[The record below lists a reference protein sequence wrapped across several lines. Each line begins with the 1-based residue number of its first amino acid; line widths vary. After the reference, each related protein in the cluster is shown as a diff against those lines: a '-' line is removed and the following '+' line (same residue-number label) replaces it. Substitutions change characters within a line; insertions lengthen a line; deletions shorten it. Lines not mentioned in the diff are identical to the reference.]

1 MNKKHAIPGA
11 VLALGVMAACGEDSG
26 DGGDG
31 SQSPQERTAVLKIS
45 EHDWNGWD
53 EDYESEILVSTH
65 EVKEGDTV
73 SAQISFRGP
82 FEITVDK
89 IYDSSVALSFNLE
102 LAPPGENS
110 GWEYNDLIDSLVVQ
124 QGETSGVATP
134 SYDAGAIYNFEV
146 EILN

>member
-1 MNKKHAIPGA
+1 
-11 VLALGVMAACGEDSG
+11 
-26 DGGDG
+26 
-31 SQSPQERTAVLKIS
+31 PQERTAVLKIS

-110 GWEYNDLIDSLVVQ
+110 GWEYNDLVDSLVVQ